1 MHLVTSPAGLFPLT
15 IPGTHHGG
23 TTGNEPYTP
32 TMSDATERPNR
43 RKPRGKRQKFRKERP
58 AAETVNTAWR
68 LFLAVPIPE
77 EVRARI
83 GDLIARLEPRGWPI
97 RWIEPGNAHLTLHF
111 LGDTPPEQATILQLA
126 LPEVVA
132 RHTAFDLRTAGLGV
146 FPKLRRPRVIW
157 LGVYGPA
164 HRLETLAGELGG
176 TLAEMQFQIDD
187 RPFSPHIT
195 LGRVRD
201 IHNARIRDLPE
212 ALRAAIDEMA
222 AEGLADP
229 KDGLPL
235 PIHEVHLIRS
245 HLESTGARYE
255 VIARFPLAARDGDT

>member
-1 MHLVTSPAGLFPLT
+1 MRRGVVRFG
-15 IPGTHHGG
+15 
-23 TTGNEPYTP
+23 PYTQS
-32 TMSDATERPNR
+32 MSDDTIRP
-43 RKPRGKRQKFRKERP
+43 KPRKSRGRRQKHRRERP
-58 AAETVNTAWR
+58 APETVDTAWR

-77 EVRARI
+77 PVRAGI
-83 GDLIARLEPRGWPI
+83 EELIARLEPRGWPI

-126 LPEVVA
+126 LPEIVA
-132 RHTAFDLRTAGLGV
+132 QHEAFNLRTAGLGV
-146 FPKLRRPRVIW
+146 FPKLKRPRVIW

-164 HRLETLAGELGG
+164 HRLETLANAIGESL
-176 TLAEMQFQIDD
+176 TEMQFPVDD

-201 IHNARIRDLPE
+201 IHNARIGGLTE

-229 KDGLPL
+229 KNGMPL
-235 PIHEVHLIRS
+235 PIDEVHLIRS
-245 HLESTGARYE
+245 HLGSTGARYE
-255 VIARFPLAARDGDT
+255 VLARFPLAPRDGD